1 MSGNRAVWVLLSVGL
16 LVGFVGLGRA
26 SDVPPTTLVFPTF
39 LHSWGMHK
47 ATTRHLFLFVGLKT
61 KFDDPQGLAAVRLRA
76 WDDPSTES
84 DDDELTVYG
93 VNSGSHNIIYNT
105 SMFSLGVCGEEGEG
119 EGQFRDPRGIA
130 ADQDGNV
137 YVADTGNH
145 RVVQLFNTGH
155 ELIWVGTVGSAG
167 DAPGHFKSPF
177 GVALDSQ
184 GRFYITDT
192 ANHRIQ
198 IFDNQGQFLRQIS
211 GDLSDPK
218 GIAVIDSAERWSYYG
233 QTYLCVV
240 DSGGRRLQKFS
251 AQGVLLQR
259 TSCYQ
264 TGMPEAQFGYVAI
277 DYYGNVWVTDE
288 RNHCLHKFDR
298 QLNFVV
304 SFGRKG
310 KDDREFISPRG
321 LAIWRRFGQVFVAE
335 EAGAQYY
342 WVGVDLL
349 CPQIRSV
356 EERGGL
362 TISFVLTERA
372 YLTVE
377 IRDDHGDLV
386 KALIVNK
393 QEPIGSCEYRWDGRG
408 VGGEVVPPGQYR
420 VRIVAEPTYSSYH
433 YFRKIIEERVK
444 L

>member
-1 MSGNRAVWVLLSVGL
+1 MSGNRAVWVLLP
-16 LVGFVGLGRA
+16 VGFLVALVGLGRA

-76 WDDPSTES
+76 WDDPSTEF

-105 SMFSLGVCGEEGEG
+105 SMFSLGVYGEEGEG

-137 YVADTGNH
+137 YVADMGNH

-167 DAPGHFKSPF
+167 DAPGHFRFPF

-184 GRFYITDT
+184 GRFYVTDT

-198 IFDNQGQFLRQIS
+198 IFDDQGQFLRQIS

-233 QTYLCVV
+233 QTCLCVV

-259 TSCYQ
+259 TSCQQ
-264 TGMPEAQFGYVAI
+264 TGMPEARFGYVAI

-304 SFGRKG
+304 SFGREG
-310 KDDREFISPRG
+310 KNDREFISPRG

-356 EERGGL
+356 GERGGL

-408 VGGEVVPPGQYR
+408 VGGEMVPPGQYR